1 MKPAWNRKRKKKR
14 TRTDSSAKII
24 IYLLE
29 NVLLSMRIL
38 LSDIMITFIV
48 LFREFYFF
56 IA

>member
-14 TRTDSSAKII
+14 TQTDSSAKII